1 MAEKSDK
8 YRRER
13 SGVKA
18 MRLDLFGLYSV
29 PMPTYDASK
38 DATSDATEFKIPVAL
53 LIAGLAIIFGYA
65 LVVAGPSLA
74 KAVILMQVIGL
85 AIMIP
90 LGIVACY
97 ITAKLLSIDFGDV
110 RSASAKLAAIFTF
123 PSAVALLIPWG
134 PVAWLV
140 SVLLYL
146 GLLTWLFDM
155 EGWDPLIC
163 AIVIWL
169 VRIAATIIAGVVLS
183 SM

>member
-1 MAEKSDK
+1 
-8 YRRER
+8 
-13 SGVKA
+13 
-18 MRLDLFGLYSV
+18 MRCGLYSV
-29 PMPTYDASK
+29 RMPTYDAAK
-38 DATSDATEFKIPVAL
+38 DTASDATEFKIPVAL
-53 LIAGLAIIFGYA
+53 LIAALAIIFGYA
-65 LVVAGPSLA
+65 LVIAGPSIA

-90 LGIVACY
+90 LGILACF
-97 ITAKLLSIDFGDV
+97 ITAKVLSIEFGPI

-146 GLLTWLFDM
+146 GLLAWLFDM

-169 VRIAATIIAGVVLS
+169 VRIAATIIAGVVLAS
-183 SM
+183 A